1 MIGLFSELA
10 FRAGQIILDARKSG
24 FEVME
29 KSDLSP
35 VTEADR
41 KAEALILDGLNEA
54 AINLP
59 VVAEEA
65 CSAGHCPTELTDRFL
80 LIDPLDGTKEFVKG
94 LPDFTV
100 NIALIE
106 YGVPIMG
113 VVYAP
118 ITGHLYSGFEGK
130 AYKTILTKDGRPGKA
145 TQIRCRPCET
155 PPCIVASK
163 SHCTAETTSFISC
176 FEGASTASI
185 GSSLKFCLVAEGQAD
200 VYPRFSRTMEWDT
213 AAGDAVLRA
222 AGGNTITT
230 NGASLVYGKR
240 NQSDDV
246 DYANPHFLT
255 ASNSAFETIAFE
267 KYGFR

>member
-24 FEVME
+24 FEIME
-29 KSDLSP
+29 KSDCSP
-35 VTEADR
+35 VTKADR
-41 KAEALILDGLNEA
+41 EAEALILDGLKQA
-54 AINLP
+54 SINLP
-59 VVAEEA
+59 IVAEEA
-65 CSAGHCPTELTDRFL
+65 CSEGQCPTMLADRFL

-106 YGVPIMG
+106 NGIPIVG

-118 ITGHLYSGFEGK
+118 LSGHLYTGADGK
-130 AYKTILTKDGRPGKA
+130 ASKSILSSEGQHSDT
-145 TQIRCRPCET
+145 TQIGCRPCET

-163 SHCTAETTSFISC
+163 SHCSTETKSFISG
-176 FEGASTASI
+176 FDNASI
-185 GSSLKFCLVAEGQAD
+185 ISVGSSLKFCMVAEGLAD
-200 VYPRFSRTMEWDT
+200 IYPRFSRTMEWDT

-230 NGASLVYGKR
+230 NGASLTYGKR
-240 NQSDDV
+240 NQSHDSDF
-246 DYANPHFLT
+246 ANPSFLT
-255 ASNSAFETIAFE
+255 ASNSAFETIASD
-267 KYGFR
+267 KLGF